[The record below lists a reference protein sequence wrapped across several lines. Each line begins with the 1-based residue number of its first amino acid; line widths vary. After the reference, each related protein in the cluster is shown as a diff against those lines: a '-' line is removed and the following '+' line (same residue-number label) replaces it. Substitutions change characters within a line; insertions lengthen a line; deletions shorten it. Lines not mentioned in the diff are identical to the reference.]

1 MAHIMIQQPNGKFTI
16 WSTCIDAP
24 VAYDLTEKEVIEY
37 EAKEAYEIAK
47 EDISR
52 YFKLNKFK
60 RSNYLEDCT
69 IMWDNMDEPTQ
80 KAFSKIFGITKE
92 EYEEEMEMEFSE
104 WTLMYIAK
112 KIYSLEA
119 KMI

>member
-24 VAYDLTEKEVIEY
+24 VAYDLTDKEVIEY
-37 EAKEAYEIAK
+37 EAKEAYERTK
-47 EDISR
+47 DDLKH

-60 RSNYLEDCT
+60 HFNYLEDCN

-80 KAFSKIFGITKE
+80 KAFSRIFGIKKNE
-92 EYEEEMEMEFSE
+92 DMYME
-104 WTLMYIAK
+104 
-112 KIYSLEA
+112 
-119 KMI
+119 

>member
-16 WSTCIDAP
+16 WSTCTDAP
-24 VAYDLTEKEVIEY
+24 VVYDLTEKEVIEY

-80 KAFSKIFGITKE
+80 KAFSKIFGITN
-92 EYEEEMEMEFSE
+92 M
-104 WTLMYIAK
+104 K
-112 KIYSLEA
+112 KKWKWSFQNEHWCI
-119 KMI
+119 